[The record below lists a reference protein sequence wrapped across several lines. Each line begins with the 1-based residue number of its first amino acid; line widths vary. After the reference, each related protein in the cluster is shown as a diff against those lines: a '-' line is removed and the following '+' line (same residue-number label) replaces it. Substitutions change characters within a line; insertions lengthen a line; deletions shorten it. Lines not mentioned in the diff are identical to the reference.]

1 MTDGDH
7 FAAAALTG
15 LIANPKNDD
24 TTADTI
30 RFWAWNWADA
40 MLREREQTDHDAAP
54 AARAEDV
61 LKEPTGR
68 FGGEPAGEPEGTVR
82 TGDTQEPV
90 LEAEIERLREA
101 IRRLADQDA
110 TLSVCNG
117 GVTVTMDG
125 TLDGWIPVAER
136 LPIER
141 QHVLV
146 WRAGAPWPDRAV
158 LHNGKW
164 QIASRSWLYT
174 RVTHWMNFPAP
185 PSDGK

>member
-1 MTDGDH
+1 MTDRDH
-7 FAAAALTG
+7 FAAAATDDQSDWLRHAVARDAIT
-15 LIANPKNDD
+15 IAK
-24 TTADTI
+24 
-30 RFWAWNWADA
+30 
-40 MLREREQTDHDAAP
+40 
-54 AARAEDV
+54 
-61 LKEPTGR
+61 
-68 FGGEPAGEPEGTVR
+68 
-82 TGDTQEPV
+82 

-110 TLSVCNG
+110 TLSVCDG

-174 RVTHWMNFPAP
+174 RVTHWMPFRAP